1 MKFLRSAAA
10 ALFFFVGA
18 AHAQQS
24 GSPAWIAELDLSEV
38 QQEQV
43 FRIFHA
49 VAPLIRERLQA
60 ARRAHE
66 QLEDLAIAV
75 SLNSEQGRTAFAAE
89 ARALADVAEIRLHA
103 MQAVYQLL
111 TEDQRARYE

>member
-10 ALFFFVGA
+10 ALLFVAGA

-24 GSPAWIAELDLSEV
+24 GPPAWIDELDLTEA

-43 FRIFHA
+43 FKIFHA

-66 QLEDLAIAV
+66 QLEDLAVAV

-89 ARALADVAEIRLHA
+89 AQALADVAEIRLHA
-103 MQAVYQLL
+103 LQAVYQLL
-111 TEDQRARYE
+111 NEDQRARNE

>member
-24 GSPAWIAELDLSEV
+24 GPPAWIAELDLTEA
-38 QQEQV
+38 
-43 FRIFHA
+43 H
-49 VAPLIRERLQA
+49 A

-66 QLEDLAIAV
+66 QLEDLALTV
-75 SLNSEQGRTAFAAE
+75 SLNSEQSRSAFADE
-89 ARALADVAEIRLHA
+89 AQALADVADIRLHA
-103 MQAVYQLL
+103 LQAVYQLL
-111 TEDQRARYE
+111 TEELRARNE

>member
-1 MKFLRSAAA
+1 MKFLRRAAA
-10 ALFFFVGA
+10 ALLFFAGA

-24 GSPAWIAELDLSEV
+24 GPPAWIGELDLTGA

-43 FRIFHA
+43 FKIFYA
-49 VAPLIRERLQA
+49 IAPLIRERLQA

-66 QLEDLAIAV
+66 ELEDLAIAV
-75 SLNSEQGRTAFAAE
+75 SLNSEQGRSAFEAE
-89 ARALADVAEIRLHA
+89 AQALADVAEIRMHA

-111 TEDQRARYE
+111 TEEQRARNE